1 MYRTHLFGKP
11 SIITCL
17 PAINKFVFQSEE
29 SFPINWPNVDVVG
42 SSSLVAVQGSSH
54 ARLRTYV
61 MNVINKPDALRRIAG
76 LVQPRM
82 VAAMESWALKGRIK
96 AYDESK
102 KVIIQ
107 KY

>member
-29 SFPINWPNVDVVG
+29 IFPLNWPNVDVVG
-42 SSSLVAVQGSSH
+42 SRSLVAVQGSSH

-82 VAAMESWALKGRIK
+82 VAAI
-96 AYDESK
+96 SK
-102 KVIIQ
+102 VE
-107 KY
+107 